1 MKKVL
6 NLFVLILFFSSI
18 TVLKGQIIESFDT
31 DLSLDNTWQFLHEGP
46 PSRIDYSL
54 NTTDKVEGTGSALV
68 KFVIGAHHEWGSF
81 AQLIKTLPADATPW
95 DWSISDSLAIWIK
108 VLNPP
113 TIPTNMV
120 FRIHLKDRPT
130 GASNIEE
137 WIYQNDVILDA
148 TTDWVELR
156 VPIKIL
162 DSDGNSDPNDQGFV
176 LFPANWGGSQFWN
189 NKKFDADKIVGF
201 NIAAVTAGY
210 TPGQN
215 IPADSL
221 VVMFD
226 GFRRFGLKA
235 VPAVIFNGMAFPN
248 RVVQVWAWGQS
259 AVEVVKGAGLVPN
272 SNAIKWTQG
281 DEWGNGWTGWGVTI
295 DPPFNLAGAWQ
306 KDTCQIKLKCPA
318 GTGPLRIQFESGP
331 NGKVGKVFQPI
342 DDGQWHTY
350 YFPLREMEYQD
361 NTNNFD
367 SSAVNVVG
375 LMAQASG
382 VAGRVIW
389 ITDWWTGNPEFDVIP
404 PNPPTGVL
412 AIAGTYQNIITWQD
426 VPGEVGEKYNIY
438 YSKNPI
444 TDINAPGVEVVKLGV
459 AENNQLIEHL
469 LFAPNT
475 NQSVTY
481 YYAVTCVDAAGNE
494 SEVGANS
501 APITNTARG
510 IATISL
516 NPPTSTFNADG
527 DLSEWLSIRPFR
539 MFPSDGTGHI
549 VTNTTIDG
557 DNDCSANAY
566 VAADNN
572 YLYVAFDVNDD
583 VFAPSGN
590 PSSWLNDAPDIFI
603 GLYNWHG
610 FPHTNYQR
618 GNEPDYHIRFTFD
631 RILGDA
637 PSGTLDTLGPNY
649 YFGPK
654 FPTGYVVEAR
664 IPWTALAALGNDA
677 LFTPVE
683 GFRIP
688 IDFAINDRDNAAAR
702 EGILTYSPYNEDQS
716 WRDVSRWLYTWI
728 GNLWEP
734 VGVERDDIVVTDYQ
748 LYQNYP
754 NPFNPTTEIQFSLPK
769 NNYVTLKVY
778 DILGREVATL
788 IDGELQ
794 HGLYKVSFD
803 ASKLTTGVY
812 VYRLTAGSFSQTKKM
827 MFVK

>member
-1 MKKVL
+1 MKKL
-6 NLFVLILFFSSI
+6 FNAFVLVLFFASI
-18 TVLKGQIIESFDT
+18 TYAQSYIIESFDT
-31 DLSLDNTWQFLHEGP
+31 DLSQDNTWQFLHEGP

-54 NTTDKVEGTGSALV
+54 NTTDKVEGTGSAQV
-68 KFVIGAHHEWGSF
+68 KFVIGAFHEWGSY

-108 VLNPP
+108 VLTPP
-113 TIPTNMV
+113 TLPQNMV

-130 GASNIEE
+130 AASNIEE
-137 WIYQNDVILDA
+137 WIYQQNVILDA

-156 VPIKIL
+156 IPLKIL
-162 DSDGNSDPNDQGFV
+162 DSEGNTDPNDQGFV
-176 LFPANWGGSQFWN
+176 IFPANWGGSSFWN

-201 NIAAVTAGY
+201 NIAAVTVGY

-221 VVMFD
+221 EVRFD

-235 VPAVIFNGMAFPN
+235 IPAVIFNGITFPSHIA
-248 RVVQVWAWGQS
+248 QVWAWGQS
-259 AVEVVKGAGLVPN
+259 AVEVVKGAGPVPN

-281 DEWGNGWTGWGVTI
+281 DEWGNGWTGWGMDI
-295 DPPFNLAGAWQ
+295 NPPFNLAGAWQ

-318 GTGPLRIQFESGP
+318 GTGPLRIQFEGGG
-331 NGKVGKVFQPI
+331 GKVGKVFQPI

-361 NTNNFD
+361 NTSNFD
-367 SSAVNVVG
+367 SSAVNIVG

-404 PNPPTGVL
+404 PNPPQGIL
-412 AIAGTYQNIITWQD
+412 AIAGTFQNIITWQD
-426 VPGEVGEKYNIY
+426 VPNEEGEKYNIY

-459 AENNQLIEHL
+459 AENTQLVEHL

-475 NQSVTY
+475 NQNVTY

-494 SEVGANS
+494 SDVSANS
-501 APITNTARG
+501 APVTNLAKG
-510 IATISL
+510 VATLSL
-516 NPPTSTFNADG
+516 NPPAFNPDG
-527 DLSEWLSIRPFR
+527 DLSEWANIRPFR
-539 MFPSDGTGHI
+539 MFPSDGTGHV
-549 VTNTTIDG
+549 VTNTRIDG
-557 DNDCSANAY
+557 DNDCSGNAY
-566 VAADNN
+566 LAVDQN
-572 YLYVAFDVNDD
+572 YLYVAFDINDD
-583 VFAPSGN
+583 VFSPSGN
-590 PSSWLNDAPDIFI
+590 PNSWENDSPDLFI

-618 GNEPDYHIRFTFD
+618 GSQPDYHLRFAYN

-637 PSGTLDTLGPNY
+637 PAGVLDTLGPNY
-649 YFGPK
+649 YIGPK

-664 IPWTALAALGNDA
+664 IPWTALAALGNDN

-683 GFRIP
+683 GYRLP
-688 IDFAINDRDNAAAR
+688 IDFAFNDRDNTPNR

-728 GNLWEP
+728 GNKWEP
-734 VGVERDDIVVTDYQ
+734 TSVEREDVVVKDYQ

-754 NPFNPTTEIQFSLPK
+754 NPFNPTTEIQFALPK
-769 NNYVTLKVY
+769 NDYVTLKVY
-778 DILGREVATL
+778 DVLGKEIATL
-788 IDGELQ
+788 IEGELQ
-794 HGLYKVSFD
+794 SGLYKVNFD
-803 ASKLTTGVY
+803 ASKLTSGVY
-812 VYRLTAGSFSQTKKM
+812 YYRLTGSSFSQTKKM
-827 MFVK
+827 MLVK

>member
-1 MKKVL
+1 MKK
-6 NLFVLILFFSSI
+6 LFQIFVSILFLASI
-18 TVLKGQIIESFDT
+18 TYAQSYIIESFDT
-31 DLSLDNTWQFLHEGP
+31 DLSQDNTWQFLHEGP

-54 NTTDKVEGTGSALV
+54 NTTDKVEGTGSAKV
-68 KFVIGAHHEWGSF
+68 KFVIGAHHEWGSY
-81 AQLIKTLPADATPW
+81 AQLIKTLPAEATPW

-108 VLNPP
+108 VLTPP

-130 GASNIEE
+130 AASNIEE
-137 WIYQNDVILDA
+137 WIYQQDVILDA

-156 VPIKIL
+156 IPLKIL
-162 DSDGNSDPNDQGFV
+162 DSEGNTDPNDQGFV
-176 LFPANWGGSQFWN
+176 IFPANWGGSSFWN

-221 VVMFD
+221 EVMFD

-235 VPAVIFNGMAFPN
+235 VPAVIFNGITFPSQIAN
-248 RVVQVWAWGQS
+248 VWAWGQS
-259 AVEVVKGAGLVPN
+259 AVEVVKGAGPVPN

-281 DEWGNGWTGWGVTI
+281 DEWGNGWTGWGMDI
-295 DPPFNLAGAWQ
+295 NPPFNLAGAWP

-318 GTGPLRIQFESGP
+318 GTGPLRIQFEGGA
-331 NGKVGKVFQPI
+331 GKVGKVFQPI

-361 NTNNFD
+361 NTSNFD
-367 SSAVNVVG
+367 SSSVHIVG

-404 PNPPTGVL
+404 PNPPQGVL

-426 VPGEVGEKYNIY
+426 VPNEEGEKYNIY

-481 YYAVTCVDAAGNE
+481 YYAVTCVDASGNE
-494 SEVGANS
+494 SDVSTNAG
-501 APITNTARG
+501 PVTNTAKG
-510 IATISL
+510 VATISL
-516 NPPTSTFNADG
+516 NAPTSTFNPDG
-527 DLSEWLSIRPFR
+527 DLSEWTNIRPFR
-539 MFPSDGTGHI
+539 MFPSDGSGHI
-549 VTNTTIDG
+549 VTNTSIDG

-566 VAADNN
+566 VAADQN

-590 PSSWLNDAPDIFI
+590 SSSWLNDAPDIFI

-610 FPHTNYQR
+610 LPHTNYQR
-618 GNEPDYHIRFTFD
+618 GSEPDYHIRFTFD

-637 PSGTLDTLGPNY
+637 PAGTLDTLGPNY
-649 YFGPK
+649 YIGPK

-664 IPWTALAALGNDA
+664 IPWTALAALGNDQ

-683 GFRIP
+683 GYRIP
-688 IDFAINDRDNAAAR
+688 IDFALNDRDNGPER

-734 VGVERDDIVVTDYQ
+734 LSVERENVVVKDYQ

-754 NPFNPTTEIQFSLPK
+754 NPFNPTTEIQFALPK
-769 NNYVTLKVY
+769 NDYVTLKVY
-778 DILGREVATL
+778 DVLGKEIATL
-788 IDGELQ
+788 IEGQLQ
-794 HGLYKVSFD
+794 SGLYKVKFD
-803 ASKLTTGVY
+803 ASRLTSGIY
-812 VYRLTAGSFSQTKKM
+812 YYRLTGSTFNQTRKM
-827 MFVK
+827 VLIK